1 MTKLLDLVSYVI
13 TFFTERNFSFCILYH
28 FEQMLDKYIITLP
41 QIQVICRLLEKI
53 ESTHWSREKI
63 TLSQVV
69 TRQKANNE
77 VRKSS
82 IIFMSPWCL
91 ILFFTLSRNMILID
105 LSIIPMKDYILNL
118 KLGSMIILS
127 AKSSRFVT
135 SGPYSLQNHTWK
147 KFSENLLFK
156 SKWVLREILY
166 FEKLH
171 YRLLL
176 EWASFLTFF
185 LRIKFS
191 FEKKL

>member
-1 MTKLLDLVSYVI
+1 MTKLVDLVSYVI

-41 QIQVICRLLEKI
+41 QIQVICKHLEKI
-53 ESTHWSREKI
+53 ESTHWPREKI

-69 TRQKANNE
+69 TLQKANNE

-82 IIFMSPWCL
+82 ICFMLPWCL
-91 ILFFTLSRNMILID
+91 ILFFMLSRNMILID

-118 KLGSMIILS
+118 KVGSMMILS

-135 SGPYSLQNHTWK
+135 SGPYSSQNHTWK
-147 KFSENLLFK
+147 KLSENLLFK
-156 SKWVLREILY
+156 SKWVLRKILH
-166 FEKLH
+166 FEVLH

-176 EWASFLTFF
+176 EWASFQTFF
-185 LRIKFS
+185 VRIKFS
-191 FEKKL
+191 F